1 MKILIVECTAEELRA
16 NRTVMDSLN
25 EILSGFTRSFVGID
39 LTPDQTAEA
48 LAKLAKDEEQ
58 EEEDRDK
65 NL

>member
-25 EILSGFTRSFVGID
+25 EALSGVTRSFVGID
-39 LTPDQTAEA
+39 PTPEQTAEA

-58 EEEDRDK
+58 EEEDDA
-65 NL
+65 NI